1 MIHDEESHDK
11 ARRAVFDTLLTL
23 SRASRENPIRHHNLT
38 TIAKNIPRTNSYG
51 GIDTGDIP
59 GLLEEYIAQNLVKVT
74 EIEQT
79 TEGFYTGYRVDLEME
94 SEIEEILRDN

>member
-23 SRASRENPIRHHNLT
+23 SRASRGNPIRHYNLT
-38 TIAKNIPRTNSYG
+38 TIAKNIPRTPNSHG

-59 GLLEEYIAQNLVKVT
+59 DLLKVN
-74 EIEQT
+74 
-79 TEGFYTGYRVDLEME
+79 M
-94 SEIEEILRDN
+94 